1 MNQAKTISFF
11 NRILPKFHIISQK
24 INQNTYQSTFKYPSP
39 RNKTNYIMD
48 LNPMFLTVDD
58 ILANTSWM
66 ALAAARK
73 IRLSTFASFIYA
85 CPLAFVPFTC
95 K

>member
-1 MNQAKTISFF
+1 
-11 NRILPKFHIISQK
+11 
-24 INQNTYQSTFKYPSP
+24 
-39 RNKTNYIMD
+39 MD